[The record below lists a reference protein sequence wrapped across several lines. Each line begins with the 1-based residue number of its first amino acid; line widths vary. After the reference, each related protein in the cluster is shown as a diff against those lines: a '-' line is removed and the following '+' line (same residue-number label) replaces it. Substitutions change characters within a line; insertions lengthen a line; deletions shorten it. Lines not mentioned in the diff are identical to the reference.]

1 MLYQRKIMVV
11 NAAKL
16 KSPMAINGKAGQAGD
31 YLVTFEDDSIGIMT
45 AEVFE
50 GNFEPLSVLP
60 VQHIKGGIETAL
72 PTPIIPPAIT
82 DPKPTGYIC
91 IGCGSD
97 TVPGHLF
104 DKNTGMCAECLK
116 QDVIC
121 QTCQTAVKQYELVGT
136 YCRKC
141 LTKPA

>member
-1 MLYQRKIMVV
+1 MEVSAV
-11 NAAKL
+11 KL
-16 KSPMAINGKAGQAGD
+16 KEPMTVGERTGQAGD
-31 YLVTFEDDSIGIMT
+31 YLVTFADDSIGIMT

-50 GNFEPLSVLP
+50 GNFEALGAGIRPSVRIDPMFMPQPIP
-60 VQHIKGGIETAL
+60 VQ
-72 PTPIIPPAIT
+72 PVPPAVT

-121 QTCQTAVKQYELVGT
+121 QTCGTAVKQYELVGT

-141 LTKPA
+141 LTKLA